1 MVIIGITGMMGSG
14 KSTLAEYL
22 FSDEEKEIVNLDH
35 LLDDIKK
42 YFKKN
47 VEIKLRNTG
56 KVMLSLDKKSSLY
69 KNLIKNL

>member
-42 YFKKN
+42 YFKK
-47 VEIKLRNTG
+47 
-56 KVMLSLDKKSSLY
+56 M
-69 KNLIKNL
+69 